1 MKASEHVPIRF
12 LTIVWISYL
21 SAVSGCIAAVA
32 LKGVFRLSVSSI
44 SAITSRVSILTVTPE
59 SSYSGASFFSQAEL
73 FALVFCFGLGSF
85 VSGLIL
91 TARSSDASL
100 SLITM
105 DFPSPAS
112 WHWRHQ
118 LLITICICCLAV
130 SHAIVESESDKIPS
144 YLSGALPKSAAS
156 VFSVLL
162 LSFSSSILSTFL
174 TLHDLLLLR
183 AANHTSTLFD
193 IFWSAGFALRAR
205 DCRYLWKSHL
215 LFWTFAGFVA
225 GACIGANSFETTLQF
240 ASIVV
245 PIVMLVPLW
254 FAGLVFIIVHELR
267 LLSASALKPRV
278 VEPGRVDTIPL
289 SSVIEARPTIIV
301 ANDNKKVL
309 LCLSAWAFY
318 CSFVAG

>member
-254 FAGLVFIIVHELR
+254 FAGLVFIIVRELR
-267 LLSASALKPRV
+267 LRSASALKPRV

>member
-1 MKASEHVPIRF
+1 
-12 LTIVWISYL
+12 
-21 SAVSGCIAAVA
+21 VSGCIAAVA

-240 ASIVV
+240 ASIIV

-254 FAGLVFIIVHELR
+254 FAGLVFIIVRELR
-267 LLSASALKPRV
+267 LRSASALKLRV

-289 SSVIEARPTIIV
+289 SSVIEARPTVIV

>member
-1 MKASEHVPIRF
+1 M
-12 LTIVWISYL
+12 
-21 SAVSGCIAAVA
+21 SGCIAAVA

-44 SAITSRVSILTVTPE
+44 SAITSRFSILTVNPV
-59 SSYSGASFFSQAEL
+59 SSYSGASFFSPAEL

-91 TARSSDASL
+91 TARSSDGSL

-130 SHAIVESESDKIPS
+130 SHAIVDSESDKIPS

-162 LSFSSSILSTFL
+162 LSFTSSTLSTFL

-193 IFWSAGFALRAR
+193 IFWSAGFALRAW
-205 DCRYLWKSHL
+205 DCRYMWKAHL
-215 LFWTFAGFVA
+215 MFWTFAGFVA

-240 ASIVV
+240 ASIIV
-245 PIVMLVPLW
+245 PTVMLVPLW
-254 FAGLVFIIVHELR
+254 IAGLVFIIVRELR
-267 LLSASALKPRV
+267 LRSASALKPRGF
-278 VEPGRVDTIPL
+278 EPESVDAIPL
-289 SSVIEARPTIIV
+289 SSFIEARRPTIIV
-301 ANDNKKVL
+301 ANGNKRVI
-309 LCLSAWAFY
+309 LCLSAWALY